1 MHPIDE
7 IENEL
12 GKQDLPDVQVGDTV
26 EVHYLIREGEKE
38 RVQLFVGTVIKMT
51 GRGIRKSITV
61 RRIVQGEGVERSFPL
76 HNPRVQRVVTTR
88 RGEVRRS
95 RLYFLRDRVGKAT
108 RLKEL
113 LGDKSL
119 AAAARRAKAEE
130 AAAAKAAPEP
140 PAEPEAEAEPV
151 EVEA

>member
-7 IENEL
+7 LEKEL
-12 GKQDLPDVQVGDTV
+12 GKSELPPVQVGDTV

-38 RVQLFVGTVIKMT
+38 RVQLFVGTVIKIA
-51 GRGIRKSITV
+51 GRGIRKSVTV

-76 HNPRVQRVVTTR
+76 HNPRVKEVVTTR
-88 RGEVRRS
+88 RGEVRQS

-113 LGDKSL
+113 LGDKSVAASRKRRAASPD
-119 AAAARRAKAEE
+119 AAASKPE
-130 AAAAKAAPEP
+130 AEP
-140 PAEPEAEAEPV
+140 PVAPEAEPV